1 MRRVIA
7 YFKNNQWINR
17 VFKVFFFYV
26 AVVGLLQ
33 IFGALL
39 EYPFMSIPNMEF
51 KAAMDLSLN
60 DLHYTI
66 DKEKG
71 GTQPSENILL
81 VNSGDLSN
89 DSFRFEL
96 ATLIQTIDFYEPAV
110 IGIDHDFID
119 DTSLAGT
126 VELIQAIS
134 GNSRLVLGKK
144 EDNAHRLDFEGI
156 TYGDVMF
163 PHHSHTV
170 RRYSN
175 SNNTFAAE
183 MALKMGYNTRA
194 QLNIQDT
201 FGLNFVAQDFAEL
214 DFNRNST
221 SLFRFSEAAQ
231 MQLPL
236 YKGKDII
243 EAHDVE
249 FASELFKN
257 KAVIIGHFGS
267 GSLRNIRNDLEDKFA
282 VPCDTNLLFRQK
294 TMPGA
299 LIHANALENLIQPGH
314 KFLVLSDLS
323 WFNFLEQLMVFLYI
337 AVLLYVPLGKTLNVL
352 MLLGLSL
359 PFLFLILFLMQYGYY
374 IEMSGTLLQL
384 LVYEE
389 LVEIFTPLYKGLKKQ
404 ISKLSI

>member
-1 MRRVIA
+1 
-7 YFKNNQWINR
+7 
-17 VFKVFFFYV
+17 
-26 AVVGLLQ
+26 
-33 IFGALL
+33 
-39 EYPFMSIPNMEF
+39 
-51 KAAMDLSLN
+51 
-60 DLHYTI
+60 
-66 DKEKG
+66 
-71 GTQPSENILL
+71 
-81 VNSGDLSN
+81 
-89 DSFRFEL
+89 
-96 ATLIQTIDFYEPAV
+96 
-110 IGIDHDFID
+110 
-119 DTSLAGT
+119 
-126 VELIQAIS
+126 
-134 GNSRLVLGKK
+134 
-144 EDNAHRLDFEGI
+144 
-156 TYGDVMF
+156 
-163 PHHSHTV
+163 
-170 RRYSN
+170 
-175 SNNTFAAE
+175 
-183 MALKMGYNTRA
+183 MGYNTRA
-194 QLNIQDT
+194 QLNNQDT

-236 YKGKDII
+236 YNGKDII